1 VFVVQVRTEA
11 GHPGSHGPPT
21 VRQEVMVYIILE
33 SNRSEFSLKEGVF
46 IIVPKAMKPLSRDL
60 ERSVLSILEDKPSG
74 AKVNICWEGEME
86 DFFKL

>member
-1 VFVVQVRTEA
+1 
-11 GHPGSHGPPT
+11 
-21 VRQEVMVYIILE
+21 
-33 SNRSEFSLKEGVF
+33 
-46 IIVPKAMKPLSRDL
+46 MKPLSRDL